1 MAWSR
6 SGDTARRAHALARAA
21 LVAAA
26 LWGLP
31 AEAAAQARVEAADV
45 QCPSVLGM
53 GRLTGREFCDV
64 MTGNEPAQGILVTLP
79 PRQGDITLSFDLHNR
94 HTYSEDLIRSGRGY
108 RRYTATIGVLT
119 MNNDLLT
126 RAIVQN
132 EFRTAADLED
142 RIDGGAG
149 PGGVKAVAPTGSVR
163 IVLTISGNE
172 SQVSILGEKL
182 EVVRLDSPV
191 PDNFI
196 APGRPVA
203 LISNVVVQYRPR

>member
-1 MAWSR
+1 MSR
-6 SGDTARRAHALARAA
+6 AAVVARAT
-21 LVAAA
+21 LMAAA
-26 LWGLP
+26 MWSLP
-31 AEAAAQARVEAADV
+31 AGVDAQPRVEAADV
-45 QCPSVLGM
+45 QCPSVLGL

-64 MTGNEPAQGILVTLP
+64 MTGNDPAQGIIVTLP

-94 HTYSEDLIRSGRGY
+94 HTYSEDLIRAGRGY
-108 RRYTATIGVLT
+108 RRYTATVGILT

-126 RAIVQN
+126 RAIIQN

-149 PGGVKAVAPTGSVR
+149 PGGVKAVAPSGAER
-163 IVLTISGNE
+163 ITLTITQNV

-191 PDNFI
+191 PDNFS

-203 LISNVVVQYRPR
+203 LVSNVIVEYRPR

>member
-1 MAWSR
+1 MSR
-6 SGDTARRAHALARAA
+6 AAVFVRAA
-21 LVAAA
+21 LLATAV
-26 LWGLP
+26 WGLP
-31 AEAAAQARVEAADV
+31 AGADAQARVEVADV
-45 QCPSVLGM
+45 QCPSVLGL
-53 GRLTGREFCDV
+53 GRLTGRQFCDV
-64 MTGNEPAQGILVTLP
+64 MTGNDPAQGIIVTLP

-94 HTYSEDLIRSGRGY
+94 HTYSEDLIREGRGY

-149 PGGVKAVAPTGSVR
+149 PGGVKAIAPTGTAH
-163 IVLTISGNE
+163 IVLTISGSD

-191 PDNFI
+191 PDNFSV
-196 APGRPVA
+196 PGRPVA
-203 LISNVVVQYRPR
+203 LISNVVVEYRPR

>member
-1 MAWSR
+1 MSR
-6 SGDTARRAHALARAA
+6 AAGFACAA

-26 LWGLP
+26 VWGVP
-31 AEAAAQARVEAADV
+31 ADAVAQARVEAAV
-45 QCPSVLGM
+45 LECPSVLGM

-64 MTGNEPAQGILVTLP
+64 MTGNDPAQGILVTLP

-94 HTYSEDLIRSGRGY
+94 HTYSEDLIRAGRGS

-126 RAIVQN
+126 RAIVQS

-149 PGGVKAVAPTGSVR
+149 PGGVKAVAPTGTER
-163 IVLTISGNE
+163 IVLTIPGNA

-196 APGRPVA
+196 GLGRPIA
-203 LISNVVVQYRPR
+203 LISNVVVEYRPR